1 MPISVGI
8 FLTQEGSEESME
20 TVTIPQADNA
30 PEHLLNVR
38 EEALFDVLADMEDGL
53 AFSPRLEGRL
63 KRVTS
68 SGPPAANNAPGFVV
82 SSANVKARDPSS
94 RATLVQNSFIFVNC
108 IARHRLTGPFAIDP
122 TIRNHIYLIQLLHR
136 Q

>member
-1 MPISVGI
+1 
-8 FLTQEGSEESME
+8 ME

-63 KRVTS
+63 KRVQGQQS
-68 SGPPAANNAPGFVV
+68 AWPGIH
-82 SSANVKARDPSS
+82 ARLDD
-94 RATLVQNSFIFVNC
+94 T
-108 IARHRLTGPFAIDP
+108 
-122 TIRNHIYLIQLLHR
+122 
-136 Q
+136 